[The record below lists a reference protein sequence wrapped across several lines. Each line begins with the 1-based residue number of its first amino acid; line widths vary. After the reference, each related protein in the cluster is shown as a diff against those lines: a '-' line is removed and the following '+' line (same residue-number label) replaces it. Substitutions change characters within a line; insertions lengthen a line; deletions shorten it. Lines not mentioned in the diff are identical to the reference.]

1 MSLLLIDFAEQT
13 LSEEATNI
21 NYTRCPKVPVPPP
34 PPTSARVR
42 RVEDRLEGLEGRL
55 LLLLH
60 RRLERL
66 QPDGEALDGIVGALL
81 RARELRA
88 VRGAEALLERGD
100 ALLGERRHLGWWVV
114 RV

>member
-1 MSLLLIDFAEQT
+1 MPQSAGAAAPL
-13 LSEEATNI
+13 
-21 NYTRCPKVPVPPP
+21 
-34 PPTSARVR
+34 TSARVR

-66 QPDGEALDGIVGALL
+66 QPDGEALDGIVRALL

-88 VRGAEALLERGD
+88 VRGAEALLEGGD
-100 ALLGERRHLGWWVV
+100 ALLGERRHLRGVRRCVV
-114 RV
+114 SGEW

>member
-1 MSLLLIDFAEQT
+1 MSLLLIDVAEQT

-34 PPTSARVR
+34 PLTSARVR
-42 RVEDRLEGLEGRL
+42 RVEDRLEGFEGRL

-66 QPDGEALDGIVGALL
+66 QPDGEALDGIVGPLL

-88 VRGAEALLERGD
+88 VRGAEALLEGGD
-100 ALLGERRHLGWWVV
+100 ALLGERRHLRG
-114 RV
+114 

>member
-1 MSLLLIDFAEQT
+1 MSLLLMDFAEQT

-21 NYTRCPKVPVPPP
+21 NSDQLPVPPP

-66 QPDGEALDGIVGALL
+66 QPDGEALDGIVRALL

-88 VRGAEALLERGD
+88 VRGAEALLEGGD
-100 ALLGERRHLGWWVV
+100 ALLGECRHLRGWVV
-114 RV
+114 SGEG

>member
-21 NYTRCPKVPVPPP
+21 NYTRCPNVPPP
-34 PPTSARVR
+34 LTSARVR

-66 QPDGEALDGIVGALL
+66 QPDGEALDGIVGPLL
-81 RARELRA
+81 RAGELRA
-88 VRGAEALLERGD
+88 VRGAEALLEGGD
-100 ALLGERRHLGWWVV
+100 TLLGERRHLRG
-114 RV
+114 